1 MRWRLPRVIPSTL
14 GSPRRNDFTL
24 KAAHDKNLNVPVVYN
39 TGLFMRCD
47 NDEEMRECWK
57 AAGMNKG

>member
-1 MRWRLPRVIPSTL
+1 VIPSTL